1 MNTDLTYWIKH
12 DLKEYEE
19 DIEESDVNFDKI
31 TLHGRYQAGGLLRY
45 KYEIPFSINHL
56 EKENI
61 DLTDLNAE
69 YERIN
74 KKFMAFVQTRDK
86 AYLDKLYEELKN
98 SVDKYYVTICYFL
111 KSDPIDIETGHDLY
125 KRDSIE
131 FLLEELDNEYDLHD
145 MKVKVLALD
154 EALKCQ
160 FKSNMDVIMKECP
173 DIEKAYY
180 PENFWWRHPSKL
192 RND

>member
-1 MNTDLTYWIKH
+1 MNADLTKWTKS
-12 DLKEYEE
+12 DLKKYEE
-19 DIEESDVNFDKI
+19 RIEELDDNFDKI

-61 DLTDLNAE
+61 DLTDIKTE
-69 YERIN
+69 YKRIN
-74 KKFMAFVQTRDK
+74 EKFMDFVQKRGET
-86 AYLDKLYEELKN
+86 YLDKLYKELKYL
-98 SVDKYYVTICYFL
+98 VDTYYVIICHFL
-111 KSDPIDIETGHDLY
+111 KSDPIDIETGHDIY

-131 FLLEELDNEYDLHD
+131 FLLEELDDEYDLHD

-160 FKSNMDVIMKECP
+160 FKSNMDTIMKECP
-173 DIEKAYY
+173 DIEKNYY
-180 PENFWWRHPSKL
+180 PENFWWRHHSKL
-192 RND
+192 